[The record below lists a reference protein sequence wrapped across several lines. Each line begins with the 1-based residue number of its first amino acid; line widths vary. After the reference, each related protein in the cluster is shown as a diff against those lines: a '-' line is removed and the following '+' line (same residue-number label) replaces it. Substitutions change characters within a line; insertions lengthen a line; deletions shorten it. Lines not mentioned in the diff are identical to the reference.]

1 MCFCG
6 SQILAPGSCAFKS
19 SQHFWLLKSVALFSV
34 STGNFVVINLSG
46 IMLFY
51 WGYLKYMDNSLNET
65 LINVVCQLQRPGWD
79 EKITWGMN

>member
-1 MCFCG
+1 
-6 SQILAPGSCAFKS
+6 
-19 SQHFWLLKSVALFSV
+19 
-34 STGNFVVINLSG
+34 
-46 IMLFY
+46 MLFY